1 MVKCC
6 RPNPPCINFC
16 RLDGRLISGQGVI
29 RNPDSGYEYE
39 VLKILAQG
47 GMSNTYL
54 VYNYQIGKLSV
65 LKEISSELSS
75 VAKARELFQR
85 EARVLQSLEHRGVP
99 KFYDFFATNDY
110 YSLIMEMIYGPSLDK
125 LKPKNQTQAVEW
137 IWQVAKILDYLHQLP
152 HPVIHRDIKPG
163 NLILRYN
170 PQEIVLID
178 FGAVKEVTVEPGTRI
193 ATAGYSSPEQKRGL
207 SYLQS
212 DFYAL
217 GTTLIYLLTRQS
229 PSKFYNP
236 ALRKFVHLQAVGI
249 PANLVNII
257 SRLTEFDVHNRPEN
271 AAEVMSLLQE
281 FLPNN

>member
-1 MVKCC
+1 MVDCC
-6 RPNPPCINFC
+6 RPNPPCTNFC
-16 RLDGRLISGQGVI
+16 RLDGRLMSGQGII

-85 EARVLQSLEHRGVP
+85 EARVLQSLEHQGVP

-110 YSLIMEMIYGPSLDK
+110 YSLIMEMIYGNSLDK
-125 LKPKNQTQAVEW
+125 LEPETPLQAVEW
-137 IWQVAKILDYLHQLP
+137 MWQVTKILDYLHQLP

-163 NLILRYN
+163 NLILRYYPN
-170 PQEIVLID
+170 EIVLID

-217 GTTLIYLLTRQS
+217 GTTLIYLLTRKS
-229 PSKFYNP
+229 PSKFYDP
-236 ALRKFVHLQAVGI
+236 MQRQFTGLEEVGI
-249 PANLVNII
+249 APELVKVILT
-257 SRLTEFDVHNRPEN
+257 LTEFEVDKRPKN
-271 AAEVMSLLQE
+271 AGEVMTLLE
-281 FLPNN
+281 AVLPE